1 MPSSSETYSASKPI
15 SLHPR
20 YPRIFLF
27 RGKPTVLITSG
38 EHYGAVLNLDF
49 DYATYLETLAADR
62 LNMTRTFSGT
72 YLEQAGNFNIAENT
86 LAPLP
91 DRFSCPWKR
100 SNTPA
105 AADGGNKFDLSQ
117 WDGAYFQR
125 LKEFMREAG
134 RRGVV
139 VEYTLF
145 CPMYEDSMWNLC
157 PMNGRNNV
165 NGVGDIPRTEPLTLK
180 HPSLLAFQLAFVR
193 KVVAEL
199 REFDNLIYEICNEPY
214 FGGVTL
220 EWQRKIAETIADAES
235 GFRDKHLI
243 SQNIANNTA
252 KVTDPIPQISVFQ
265 FHYAR
270 PPVAVADNWHLN
282 KAIGCNETGFD
293 GNSDFVYRSQ
303 GWDFMMAGGAVYNN
317 LDYSFTASHPNGTF
331 PFPPKQPGG
340 GSPNL
345 RRQLRILRDFLE
357 SFELVRMKPSDS
369 VIVGGLSQGVTA
381 HCLADSGREYGVYV
395 KGGTQVDL
403 VLEIPHG
410 RWQAEWLNPRT
421 GEVDKSTVYTHTG
434 GRLTVASCVY
444 SEDIALALR
453 QTR

>member
-1 MPSSSETYSASKPI
+1 MSEMVSGSKPI

-20 YPRIFLF
+20 NPRIFLF
-27 RGKPTVLITSG
+27 RGKPTVLITSA

-49 DYATYLETLAADR
+49 DYVTYLETLAADR

-91 DRFSCPWKR
+91 GRFACPWSR
-100 SNTPA
+100 SSSPG
-105 AADGGNKFDLSQ
+105 AADGGNKFDLSR
-117 WDGAYFQR
+117 WDEAYFRR
-125 LKEFMREAG
+125 LKEFMKEAG

-139 VEYTLF
+139 VEYVLF

-157 PMNGRNNV
+157 PMNGRNSV
-165 NGVGDIPRTEPLTLK
+165 NGLGDIPRTEPLTLK
-180 HPSLLAFQLAFVR
+180 HPDLLAFQLALVR

-199 REFDNLIYEICNEPY
+199 RGFDNLIYEICNEPY

-220 EWQRKIAETIADAES
+220 EWQRKIAETIAEAES

-252 KVTDPIPQISVFQ
+252 KVTDPNPQVSVFQ

-282 KAIGCNETGFD
+282 KPIGCNETGFD
-293 GNSDFVYRSQ
+293 GNSDFAYRSQ
-303 GWDFMMAGGAVYNN
+303 GWDFMLAGGAVYNN
-317 LDYSFTASHPNGTF
+317 LDYSFTASHPNGSF
-331 PFPPKQPGG
+331 PYPSKQPGG

-345 RRQLRILRDFLE
+345 RRELRILRDFLE
-357 SFELVRMKPSDS
+357 SFELVQMRPADS
-369 VIVGGLSQGVTA
+369 VIVGGLSPGVTA
-381 HCLADSGREYGVYV
+381 HCLADSGGGYGVYV
-395 KGGTQVDL
+395 KGGTHVDL
-403 VLEIPHG
+403 IVEIPQG
-410 RWQAEWLNPRT
+410 RWRAEWLNPRT
-421 GEVDKSTVYTHTG
+421 GVVDKSTVYTHTG
-434 GRLTVASCVY
+434 GRLTVVSCVY
-444 SEDIALALR
+444 SEDIALTLR
-453 QTR
+453 RAR